1 MNKRD
6 EATQRYQDK
15 NMRKILLKINRKTEP
30 EILEQIE
37 KQENMQGYIKRLIL
51 EDSKISVRYETPWIQ
66 YRMSADGWTHR
77 ENG

>member
-51 EDSKISVRYETPWIQ
+51 EDIERNK
-66 YRMSADGWTHR
+66 
-77 ENG
+77 

>member
-51 EDSKISVRYETPWIQ
+51 EDMERNK
-66 YRMSADGWTHR
+66 
-77 ENG
+77 